1 MVMKSRTAKSLGLIS
16 VRRWRRLPP
25 RATPF
30 AFAFYMSTIMA
41 LVMCTVI
48 VGTANEFDAELPI
61 KVLIA
66 YSRAMPIAF
75 VSLLAVRPVVFWLV
89 RHTVRQS

>member
-1 MVMKSRTAKSLGLIS
+1 
-16 VRRWRRLPP
+16 
-25 RATPF
+25 
-30 AFAFYMSTIMA
+30 MA
-41 LVMCTVI
+41 ARCLRNP
-48 VGTANEFDAELPI
+48 GRFSTANEFDAELPI
-61 KVLIA
+61 KVLSA